1 MFVQINDNSLNVEVL
16 GPDWAPVIIVH
27 HGGGGIGSLAEPK
40 ASFGW
45 LADTFRIVV
54 YDARGCGISEG
65 KPPFSHAQWAADL
78 DGVRQ
83 WLGVDQVIVA
93 GGSYGGFIAM
103 EYAIAYPEHT
113 RAMILRD
120 TSPDSSN
127 LDLVFENA
135 RNQTRVAINWDN
147 FERYWTGQIRD
158 DADLKARWAEIAPLY
173 SYEDNRERAAARVEN
188 GSYRY
193 ETHNWCFQQNR
204 PIYDV
209 KPALPGVRCPTLITV
224 GRHDW
229 VTPVAMSETIAALI
243 PDSQLVIFE
252 KSGHSPPSDEPELFR
267 RVVRDFLA
275 EVAPEAFA
283 DRRPQAPR

>member
-16 GPDWAPVIIVH
+16 GPDGAPVIIVH

-40 ASFGW
+40 SSFGW
-45 LADTFRIVV
+45 LADTFRVV
-54 YDARGCGISEG
+54 VFDARGCGQSEG
-65 KPPFSHAQWAADL
+65 KPPFSHAQWAADV
-78 DGVRQ
+78 DGLRE
-83 WLGVDQVIVA
+83 WLGVDKVIVA

-127 LDLVFENA
+127 LERVYENA
-135 RNQTRVAINWDN
+135 RNQTRVEINWDN
-147 FERYWTGQIRD
+147 YWTGRIRD

-173 SYEDNRERAAARVEN
+173 SYEDNRDRAAARVEG

-193 ETHNWCFQQNR
+193 ETHNYCFQVNR
-204 PIYDV
+204 PAYDV
-209 KPALPGVRCPTLITV
+209 KPALPGVTCPTLITV
-224 GRHDW
+224 GRYDW
-229 VTPVAMSETIAALI
+229 VTPVESSQTIASLI
-243 PDSQLVIFE
+243 PGSQLVIFE

-267 RVVRDFLA
+267 AVVRDFLA
-275 EVAPEAFA
+275 KVAPEASA
-283 DRRPQAPR
+283 GARPAGQPG

>member
-1 MFVQINDNSLNVEVL
+1 MFVQINDNRLNIEVL
-16 GPDWAPVIIVH
+16 GPDNAPVIIVH

-45 LADTFRIVV
+45 LADTFRVVV

-65 KPPFSHAQWAADL
+65 KPPYSHAQWAADL
-78 DGVRQ
+78 DGVRE
-83 WLGVDQVIVA
+83 WLGVEKVVVA

-113 RAMILRD
+113 RGMILRD

-127 LDLVFENA
+127 LKLVFENA
-135 RNQTRVAINWDN
+135 RKQTRVALNWDN

-158 DADLKARWAEIAPLY
+158 DADLRACWAEIAPLY
-173 SYEDNRERAAARVEN
+173 SFEYDPERAAARVEN

-204 PIYDV
+204 PNYDV
-209 KPALPGVRCPTLITV
+209 KPALPGVQCPTLITV
-224 GRHDW
+224 GRDDW
-229 VTPVAMSETIAALI
+229 VTPVVMSETIASLI
-243 PDSQLVIFE
+243 PDSRLVIFE
-252 KSGHSPPSDEPELFR
+252 KSGHSPPSDEPELFQ
-267 RVVRDFLA
+267 RVVREFLG
-275 EVAPEAFA
+275 EVIPEAPA
-283 DRRPQAPR
+283 GSRP

>member
-1 MFVQINDNSLNVEVL
+1 MFVQVNDNSLNVEVL
-16 GPDWAPVIIVH
+16 GPDGAPVIIVH

-65 KPPFSHAQWAADL
+65 KPPYSHAQWAADL

-120 TSPDSSN
+120 TSPDSTN
-127 LDLVFENA
+127 LKLVFENA
-135 RNQTRVAINWDN
+135 RKQTRVDLNWDN
-147 FERYWTGQIRD
+147 FERYWTGHIRD
-158 DADLKARWAEIAPLY
+158 DADLKACWAEIAPLY
-173 SYEDNRERAAARVEN
+173 SYEDDRERAAARVEN
-188 GSYRY
+188 GSYRH

-204 PIYDV
+204 ATYDV
-209 KPALPGVRCPTLITV
+209 KPALPGVT
-224 GRHDW
+224 G
-229 VTPVAMSETIAALI
+229 
-243 PDSQLVIFE
+243 
-252 KSGHSPPSDEPELFR
+252 
-267 RVVRDFLA
+267 
-275 EVAPEAFA
+275 
-283 DRRPQAPR
+283 